1 MSRPQAIVVVLAAAG
16 LLGLL
21 AAWRGPLGSPSL
33 ACPDGGPIQLGPD
46 GVASCSP
53 GRPLPAGQALTLH
66 QKFDCNTA
74 SEADFALVPG
84 VGPSLAHALVA
95 ARDGGGFATWSE
107 IDAVSGVGETRLIA
121 LQSACEIR
129 VVDGGVW

>member
-16 LLGLL
+16 VVGLI
-21 AAWRGPLGSPSL
+21 AAWRAPLASPSL
-33 ACPDGGPIQLGPD
+33 ACADGGPVQLGAD
-46 GVASCSP
+46 GVASCAP
-53 GRPLPAGQALTLH
+53 GAPLPAGQALTLH

-84 VGPSLAHALVA
+84 VGPSVARALLA
-95 ARDGGGFATWSE
+95 ARDGGFASWAE

-121 LQSACEIR
+121 LQAACEIR
-129 VVDGGVW
+129 VGDGGVW